1 MEFDKASEQNAWE
14 AVEDTTLRVR
24 SGDVSDPQLVEW
36 FRARGVE
43 TESAVFPC
51 LCLFDEGVYSGTL
64 VDQNRH
70 VIEYFVDLAEP
81 EDGDFEDV
89 TPELGPKDPSHPESD
104 VKDLITMSLVYYD
117 NQVGKAA

>member
-1 MEFDKASEQNAWE
+1 MEFEKASEQNAWE

-24 SGDVSDPQLVEW
+24 SGDVSEPKLVDW

-43 TESAVFPC
+43 LESAVFPC
-51 LCLFDEGVYSGTL
+51 LCLFDEGIYSGTL
-64 VDQNRH
+64 VDQNRR
-70 VIEYFVDLAEP
+70 VIEYFVDLSDP

-89 TPELGPKDPSHPESD
+89 TSELGPKEPSHPDSD

>member
-14 AVEDTTLRVR
+14 AVEDSTLRVR
-24 SGDVSDPQLVEW
+24 SGDVSDPQLIDW

-43 TESAVFPC
+43 PENAVFPC
-51 LCLFDEGVYSGTL
+51 LCLFDEGIYSGTL
-64 VDQNRH
+64 VDQERR

-89 TPELGPKDPSHPESD
+89 TADLGPKEPSHPDSD